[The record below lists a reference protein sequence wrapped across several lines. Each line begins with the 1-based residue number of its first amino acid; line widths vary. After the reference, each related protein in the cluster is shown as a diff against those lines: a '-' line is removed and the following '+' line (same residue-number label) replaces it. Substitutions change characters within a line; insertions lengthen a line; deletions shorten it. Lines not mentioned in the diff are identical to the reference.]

1 MRAVLLALVA
11 AIAVALAGCGSSDEQ
26 KTVTGSGYSFAVP
39 SGWSDVTKQAKSIT
53 AGATSPD
60 TAVAGKRQDRFTP
73 NVNTVIEPVP
83 GRLSAAT
90 YASRAKAALKAAG
103 GSVTTPSITTP
114 TKVDG
119 EPAAGVEVERQQE
132 GRNLRAA
139 QVYTIKNG
147 RAYVITYTALP
158 AKFKAQS
165 SSFREVLDSWG
176 WKYAARPLAQRSR
189 SAMIPPMP
197 PR

>member
-1 MRAVLLALVA
+1 MRAVLIAAVA
-11 AIAVALAGCGSSDEQ
+11 AMAVAFAGCGSSDEQ
-26 KTVTGSGYSFAVP
+26 KTVTGSGYSFTVP

-60 TAVAGKRQDRFTP
+60 TAVAGKRQNGFTP
-73 NVNTVIEPVP
+73 NVNTLIEPVP
-83 GRLSAAT
+83 ARVSATT
-90 YASRAKAALKAAG
+90 YASRAKTALKAAG

-119 EPAAGVEVERQQE
+119 EPAASAEVERQQE
-132 GRNLRAA
+132 GRNLRAT

-158 AKFKAQS
+158 ANFKAES
-165 SSFREVLDSWG
+165 SSFREVLDSWR
-176 WKYAARPLAQRSR
+176 WK
-189 SAMIPPMP
+189 
-197 PR
+197 